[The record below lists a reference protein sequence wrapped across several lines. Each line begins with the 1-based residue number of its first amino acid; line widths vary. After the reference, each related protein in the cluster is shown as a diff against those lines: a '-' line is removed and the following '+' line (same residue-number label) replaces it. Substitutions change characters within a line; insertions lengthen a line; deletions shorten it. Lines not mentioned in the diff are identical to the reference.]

1 MHQQMKQSAAVRPD
15 PTFLRKAAIANGGVK
30 DHAGAVRIEPMVDFD
45 LNQTIFQTLQG
56 KIPRFVM
63 KARIAKDFYWNDHIA
78 SQIQQSYNEKHI
90 EEKLP
95 EVSSDLITFLMKECD
110 FDVEHAEGSFLDHL
124 YFGFEYCTEYY
135 KEQSPM
141 VMLLHSILGTGTNTF
156 AMEAGKMP
164 ELQSLVNDFEWRH
177 IEAFP
182 SILRLLYAGGL
193 REELWKNVHR
203 PGDLKE
209 IRFHR
214 VIDNAPISMS
224 GEDFWI
230 QMNYQLVHII
240 DFLPAAN
247 WVAHKSEFAF
257 IIFRDMYELMGKAGK
272 RDAYVN
278 YTPASGPRKLEG
290 ERHNLASWLVT
301 LIPVGFTSRT
311 AARSVTN
318 FSNKI
323 GHSLKYE
330 IDWA

>member
-1 MHQQMKQSAAVRPD
+1 MIQSAAVRPD
-15 PTFLRKAAIANGGVK
+15 PTFLRKATIANGGVI
-30 DHAGAVRIEPMVDFD
+30 DHAGSVRIEPMVEFD
-45 LNQTIFQTLQG
+45 LNRTIFQTLQG
-56 KIPRFVM
+56 KLPRFVM

-78 SQIQQSYNEKHI
+78 SQIQRSYEGLQI

-95 EVSSDLITFLMKECD
+95 EVSSDLLTFLMKECN

-124 YFGFEYCTEYY
+124 YFGFEYCAEHYQA
-135 KEQSPM
+135 QSPL

-164 ELQSLVNDFEWRH
+164 DLKALVNDFEWLH
-177 IEAFP
+177 IESFP
-182 SILRLLYAGGL
+182 SILRLLYAGDL
-193 REELWKNVHR
+193 RKELWQNIHR
-203 PGDLKE
+203 PDALKE

-214 VIDNAPISMS
+214 VIDNELVSMS

-230 QMNYQLVHII
+230 QLNYQLIHII

-257 IIFRDMYELMGKAGK
+257 IIFRDLYDLMGKAGK
-272 RDAYVN
+272 RDAHVN
-278 YTPASGPRKLEG
+278 YTPANGTRQLVG
-290 ERHNLASWLVT
+290 ETHNLASWLVT
-301 LIPVGFTSRT
+301 LIPVGYTAKT

-318 FSNKI
+318 FSNAI

-330 IDWA
+330 IDWD